1 MNEADLIKLL
11 PPMTEAEIAQSVK
24 EAAFHEAGHLFARSY
39 LAWVGGKEVNEIVSR
54 FDHENKMSS

>member
-39 LAWVGGKEVNEIVSR
+39 LAWVGGKEVNVECQDIV
-54 FDHENKMSS
+54 D